1 MLKPLAG
8 FLFKLL
14 LEKLN
19 WILRQVRLRTGVKC
33 PWCCWPCS
41 GTKFFTPVAHIP
53 LKTLLI
59 TNLSEVWVQKTQ
71 IEITLWCKRLNEW
84 LILLWQLGVV
94 CRSQPHCDYII
105 YSSHCWSSCSYQT
118 LLFYK
123 YQGFSQH
130 SLCVLF
136 PLHHLHL
143 GPHFSLLK
151 AENWSQIL
159 SWDRYPLPA
168 QSLVWSHRDSCE
180 LTEPRECWNPSYKAG
195 TLVLSCSVK
204 CFALFLSLQC
214 SRKFLNHSETSG
226 IYYLSFYRR
235 KTVYSL

>member
-19 WILRQVRLRTGVKC
+19 WILRQVRLRTGIKC

-118 LLFYK
+118 LLLSTRASVNTACV
-123 YQGFSQH
+123 FSFLYIIFILALISVFLRQRTEAKFCPETGIH
-130 SLCVLF
+130 SL
-136 PLHHLHL
+136 PR
-143 GPHFSLLK
+143 
-151 AENWSQIL
+151 AWSGAIGTL
-159 SWDRYPLPA
+159 VSS
-168 QSLVWSHRDSCE
+168 QSHVS
-180 LTEPRECWNPSYKAG
+180 AG
-195 TLVLSCSVK
+195 TLATRLGPWFCLVLKMLCTIPVLTMQQKIS
-204 CFALFLSLQC
+204 
-214 SRKFLNHSETSG
+214 
-226 IYYLSFYRR
+226 
-235 KTVYSL
+235 